1 MGKIETTIKS
11 EIVRLAKR
19 ELRSV
24 AIPLRKDVWG
34 LKNAVSQLRKT
45 VLNLERFISHQRKEW
60 EKRPPLKAAPEE
72 VEASRFSPRLIQSL
86 RRRLGLSQRSLAR
99 LVGVTPLA
107 VYQWENGVFKPKKEK
122 KEILVALRKLG
133 RRDARKLL
141 EEIKSS
147 EEKKVPSPKGKTKR
161 GSSKK

>member
-45 VLNLERFISHQRKEW
+45 VLNLERFISLQRKEW
-60 EKRPPLKAAPEE
+60 GKKPPLKAAPEE
-72 VEASRFSPRLIQSL
+72 VETSRFSPRLIKSL
-86 RRRLGLSQRSLAR
+86 RRRLGLSQRGLAR

-141 EEIKSS
+141 EEMKSS
-147 EEKKVPSPKGKTKR
+147 EERKNPSPKGKKKPR
-161 GSSKK
+161 PSSQ